1 MKTNRII
8 LAALFISAAVSC
20 QKEGFGGSENAR
32 ETETA
37 TLVAGE
43 PTKTSLNGNEV
54 HWTSDDVIAVFDNF
68 GYMNIFNI
76 TQAEASYASFS
87 GEVTSGTEQIY
98 AVYPASLAESVS
110 GSSIKVN
117 VPIDQT
123 SKVGSFAEEHN
134 ISVAKG
140 TKTPGVETI
149 ENITFKNVCSYLKFT
164 IPTYIEDAKS
174 VTFSTSRAIAGP
186 ATVDASADTPVAVV
200 GEGGSKSVTMTGSY
214 PAGSQFMFVLSA
226 GEINGFTVKVV
237 SEKATWSI
245 TRNTVVTFAPGQY
258 KNLGTLELEQVTA
271 AEASAAH
278 TYEKGVL
285 TGTKVTVKL
294 NIPTATQKYV
304 TKLNLSVK
312 NSAKE
317 AVRTLS
323 KDGLSATET
332 LAADTTWPYLPQGT
346 YTVSGSYTL
355 ADGTVKTISDVEFT
369 SPEPNFTVTS
379 NAYTSYTKYDAG
391 DATTA
396 NKCNAETIYDVTS
409 ANVSIADAIL
419 NNSNYS
425 SIKSGYTYKLDGSE
439 PTSANVINQSWGL
452 HTVNVSYTF
461 DGVAKEVS
469 KLCRIT
475 GLPCSFD
482 FYNKESEASGSGW
495 SLNNVK
501 WDTGTGSLSNV
512 NVKKCSI
519 FSNGTDGN
527 MISPKFNLPGDV
539 NIKCSVEAQYY
550 VALTNASSHTADLRV
565 GITNS
570 QTKVAS
576 SYTKHTI
583 NGDTSTGKDFSTY
596 DTSLT
601 ITTSNPYVSLHHNS
615 PSQPTQKVIL
625 ATYKAAWWYLNV
637 GVITINYR

>member
-1 MKTNRII
+1 MKKFRFI
-8 LAALFISAAVSC
+8 LAALSIAAAVSC
-20 QKEGFGGSENAR
+20 QKEGFAGMENSR
-32 ETETA
+32 ETEAA
-37 TLVAGE
+37 TIVAGQ
-43 PTKTSLNGNEV
+43 PTKTSLNGNNIY
-54 HWTSDDVIAVFDNF
+54 WTSDDVIAVYDDL
-68 GYMNIFNI
+68 GYKNEFNV
-76 TQAEASYASFS
+76 QDVDASYAKFA
-87 GEVTSGTEQIY
+87 GEVTSGTTQIY
-98 AVYPASLAESVS
+98 AVYPYQLAGDIS
-110 GSSIKVN
+110 GSTISVTIPV
-117 VPIDQT
+117 DQT
-123 SKVGSFAEEHN
+123 PKVGSFAEEHN

-140 TKTPGVETI
+140 EKTPGVEAI
-149 ENITFKNVCSYLKFT
+149 QDVTFKNVASILKFT
-164 IPTYIEDAKS
+164 VPSYIEDVKS
-174 VTFSTSRAIAGP
+174 VTFSTSRPIAGA

-214 PAGSQFMFVLSA
+214 TAGSQFMFVLSA
-226 GEINGFTVKVV
+226 GEINGFTVTVV
-237 SEKATWSI
+237 TDKATWTI
-245 TRNTVVTFAPGQY
+245 TRNSEVSFAPGQY

-278 TYEKGVL
+278 IYDDEVL
-285 TGTKVTVKL
+285 TGTKVTVNL

-317 AVRTLS
+317 EVRTLS

-369 SPEPNFTVTS
+369 SPAPTFKVTS
-379 NAYTSYTKYDAG
+379 NAYTSYTKYQTSGASAANDVTG
-391 DATTA
+391 DAI
-396 NKCNAETIYDVTS
+396 CDMTS
-409 ANVSIADAIL
+409 ATVSISDAIL
-419 NNSNYS
+419 NNSKYS
-425 SIKSGYTYKLDGSE
+425 SLKGGFSYALDGNAT
-439 PTSANVINQSWGL
+439 TSAKVTNQSWGK
-452 HTVNVSYTF
+452 HTVTASYTF
-461 DGVAKEVS
+461 DNVTKEGLSV
-469 KLCRIT
+469 CHVT
-475 GLPCSFD
+475 GLPRSFD
-482 FYNKESEASGSGW
+482 FFDNESDASGSGW
-495 SLNNVK
+495 SLNNVT
-501 WDTGTGSLSNV
+501 WDTGTRGN
-512 NVKKCSI
+512 KCSI

-527 MISPKFNLPGDV
+527 MISPKFNLPGNV

-550 VALTNASSHTADLRV
+550 VALTNASSHTVDLRV

-576 SYTKHTI
+576 SYKKHTV

-615 PSQPTQKVIL
+615 PSQPTQKVII
-625 ATYKAAWWYLNV
+625 TYKAAWWYLNV